1 MSDDQ
6 DSQEQAEGLGAEG
19 ELFENLGRKLD
30 EMPVVQAAE
39 EALRRATAELHRA
52 QERYEQTRAQ
62 AVEQFSDLREKNAS
76 ELLEAT
82 LECVRKHPGPGVL
95 AAAFAGFFLGRL
107 FRR

>member
-6 DSQEQAEGLGAEG
+6 ESQEQSAGSSPEGD
-19 ELFENLGRKLD
+19 LFENLGRKLD
-30 EMPVVQAAE
+30 EMPAVQAAE
-39 EALRRATAELHRA
+39 EALRRATAELRRA
-52 QERYEQTRAQ
+52 QARYEQTRSQ
-62 AVEQFSDLREKNAS
+62 AVEQFSDLREKSAS